1 MADPNE
7 ILASLLE
14 NPPQRTDANTKD
26 FLEELHLA
34 NISDSKAFREKFN
47 QAVKSNLG
55 FNVSISK
62 SLTTDNIDK
71 K

>member
-1 MADPNE
+1 MADPND

-14 NPPQRTDANTKD
+14 NPPHVTEANTQD
-26 FLEELHLA
+26 FLEDLHLA
-34 NISDSKAFREKFN
+34 NVSDGKAFRDKFN

-62 SLTTDNIDK
+62 SLTTDNLDK
-71 K
+71 Q